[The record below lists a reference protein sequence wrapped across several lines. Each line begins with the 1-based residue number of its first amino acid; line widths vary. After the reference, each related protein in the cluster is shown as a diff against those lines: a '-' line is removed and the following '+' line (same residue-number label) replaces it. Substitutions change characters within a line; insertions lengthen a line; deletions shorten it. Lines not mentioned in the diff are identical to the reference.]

1 MYLTF
6 LRVLILMHLYSFELK
21 SVELLFL
28 IHVRSHLIGIAKLLT
43 SASAFL
49 VPVGDLHRAC
59 ARDGD
64 RFLYSGFAVRLPL
77 LLAQGRVYGVRT
89 ENILR
94 GRLFSLTPKRSRKSP
109 CRVC

>member
-6 LRVLILMHLYSFELK
+6 LRVLMPLYSFELK

-28 IHVRSHLIGIAKLLT
+28 IHVRSYLIGIAKLLT

-59 ARDGD
+59 AGDGN
-64 RFLYSGFAVRLPL
+64 GFWMFCAVVLPL
-77 LLAQGRVYGVRT
+77 
-89 ENILR
+89 
-94 GRLFSLTPKRSRKSP
+94 
-109 CRVC
+109 